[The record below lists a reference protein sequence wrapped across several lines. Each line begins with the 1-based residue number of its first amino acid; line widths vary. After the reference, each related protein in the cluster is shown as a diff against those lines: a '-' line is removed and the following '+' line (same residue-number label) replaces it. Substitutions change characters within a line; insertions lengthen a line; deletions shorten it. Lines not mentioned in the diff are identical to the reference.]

1 MNQGQVNAD
10 VANARATGQAL
21 QNQYNQQA
29 NQSYGQYQDSYANS
43 QAAQKALEGYKVQS
57 GGDLYN
63 RYLQG
68 AQSMYGFDPK
78 ALALANQNLYKT
90 QVAMNMAP
98 QAAAQGGNYY
108 GATAGQT
115 EAAYQNM
122 AGNIGNTLSNQN
134 AAVNQYN
141 NLLQA
146 TQAQAGAQT
155 GAETTTQGQN
165 ITQLNDAAVN
175 AAQIMQ
181 NAEKTMN
188 DIENLQQQQGSLTSK
203 QISDYQN
210 AYSNY
215 VQAQGQY
222 LSGQGT
228 YMSGQAALN
237 NQAFNQKLIT
247 DYTQAVQAAYGFDP
261 NKGKT
266 GGLSGSN
273 LKEYNNTM
281 SALLGVNNK
290 VTSGNP

>member
-146 TQAQAGAQT
+146 TQAQAGAQA

-165 ITQLNDAAVN
+165 ITRLNDAAVN

-181 NAEKTMN
+181 NAEATMK
-188 DIENLQQQQGSLTSK
+188 DIETLQQQQGGVTAN
-203 QISDYQN
+203 QIAAYQN
-210 AYSNY
+210 AYSSY

-222 LSGQGT
+222 LQGQGSV
-228 YMSGQAALN
+228 MQGQAQLN
-237 NQAFNQKLIT
+237 NQQFQQKIVS
-247 DYTQAVQAAYGFDP
+247 DFIGAAQSYFGFDP
-261 NKGKT
+261 NKGKN
-266 GGLSGSN
+266 GGLSGQQLN
-273 LKEYNNTM
+273 NYNNFISKAGLPGM
-281 SALLGVNNK
+281 
-290 VTSGNP
+290 TSK